1 MTKKKKFNSSFL
13 LYVKINVGDNLLKEK
28 LLTLPNKPGCYLFYD
43 KNGTI
48 IYVGKAKNLKNR
60 VKSYFVG
67 AHNFKTTRLISEIVD
82 FSFLITNTET
92 EALLLEFNLIKENIP
107 KYNIKLVDDKSY
119 PYIVITKEKY
129 PKIIVSRDLTIK
141 GTFFGPYPNV
151 YAAKQTARLLNRIY
165 PFRKCDKLPKEA
177 CLYYH
182 LGQCLAPCIQEV
194 DYSEMIKEVKA
205 FLKGDTRNVLKLLK
219 TKMEEASEKLRYEE
233 ALKYKIMI
241 DSIVQTT
248 EKQVVSLN
256 DFKDRDIISYASNE
270 DKVVIQIL
278 KMRQG
283 KIIDSSS
290 TTVDK
295 MLDELD
301 QITSYLYQ
309 YYQQTP
315 IPDEILFDERFEEA
329 NLEMFKNWLIPKR
342 GDKLKLI
349 EIAYDNA
356 MYDLKHYSRLHENK
370 AEKQS
375 KAISELL
382 DILKVNELKRID
394 IFDNSHLFGSN
405 PISAMVVF
413 ENFKP
418 NKKLYRKYHLSTA
431 DDYNGMKEVFYRR
444 YQRALMEKETLPDLI
459 VVDGGI
465 GQLNAAKSILD
476 SLFINVRIV
485 GLKKNNKHQLESL
498 ITLTEEHIIKKG
510 TSLYTLLSKMSEEVH
525 RFAITFHQKTRSK
538 KMLKSRLDEI
548 SGVGEVRKQK
558 LFNYFKTI
566 ENMEIGT
573 IEEYKDL
580 GISESL
586 REKIIE
592 GLKDEK
598 KNT

>member
-1 MTKKKKFNSSFL
+1 M
-13 LYVKINVGDNLLKEK
+13 IKEK
-28 LLTLPNKPGCYLFYD
+28 LQTLPNKPGCYLFYD
-43 KNGTI
+43 KNGII
-48 IYVGKAKNLKNR
+48 IYVGKAKNLRNR

-129 PKIIVSRDLTIK
+129 PKIIVSRDLKIK

-182 LGQCLAPCIQEV
+182 LGQCLAPCIEEV
-194 DYSEMIKEVKA
+194 DYSSMIKEVKA
-205 FLKGDTRNVLKLLK
+205 FLKGDTKNVLKLLK
-219 TKMEEASEKLRYEE
+219 NKMEEASEKLHFEE
-233 ALKYKIMI
+233 ALEYKIMI
-241 DSIVQTT
+241 DSITQTT
-248 EKQVVSLN
+248 EKQVVNLS
-256 DFKDRDIISYASNE
+256 DFKDRDIVSYASNE
-270 DKVVIQIL
+270 NKIVIQIL

-283 KIIDSSS
+283 KIVDSNS

-295 MLDELD
+295 MLDEVD
-301 QITSYLYQ
+301 QITSYLFQ
-309 YYQQTP
+309 YYKQSI
-315 IPDEILFDERFEEA
+315 IPDEILFDKRFEEA
-329 NLEMFKNWLIPKR
+329 NLEMFKNWFIPKR
-342 GDKLKLI
+342 GDKLKLV

-356 MYDLKHYSRLHENK
+356 LFDLNHYSKLHESK
-370 AEKQS
+370 AQKQS
-375 KAISELL
+375 KAITELL
-382 DILKVNELKRID
+382 TLLNVSQIKRID
-394 IFDNSHLFGSN
+394 VFDNSHLFGAD

-418 NKKLYRKYHLSTA
+418 NKKLYRKYHLKAT
-431 DDYNGMKEVFYRR
+431 DDYSGMKEVFYRR
-444 YQRALMEKETLPDLI
+444 YQRALVENEELPDLI

-465 GQLNAAKSILD
+465 GQLNAAKTILD
-476 SLFINVRIV
+476 SLFIDTLIV

-498 ITLTEEHIIKKG
+498 ITLKEEHFIKKG
-510 TSLYTLLSKMSEEVH
+510 TSLYTLLSKMSDEVH

-538 KMLKSRLDEI
+538 NLLKSKLDGI
-548 SGVGEVRKQK
+548 AGVGNVRKQK

-566 ENMEIGT
+566 DNMKSGSIK
-573 IEEYKDL
+573 EYQDL
-580 GISESL
+580 GINEQL
-586 REKIIE
+586 RKNIIE